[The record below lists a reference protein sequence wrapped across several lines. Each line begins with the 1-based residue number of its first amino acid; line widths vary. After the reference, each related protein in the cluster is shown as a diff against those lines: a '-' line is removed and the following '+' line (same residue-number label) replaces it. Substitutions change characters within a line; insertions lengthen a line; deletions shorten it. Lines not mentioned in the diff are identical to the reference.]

1 VAAPIAAWAARRVP
15 RQTLTVIVG
24 VAICLV
30 SAYNLW
36 RALV

>member
-1 VAAPIAAWAARRVP
+1 VP
-15 RQTLTVIVG
+15 RQILTVIVG

-36 RALV
+36 RALG